1 MLNEYINLFEKKI
14 EKMENKVRKF
24 KLITLSQLFGKYTWG
39 SENVEET
46 DCSGT
51 VCLPLMILGYPI
63 RVTAAR
69 LEELFKEEATEYS
82 ENEVQAIFYFKDG
95 KVKHVTPIVGEG
107 MIVNA
112 SGYKEEIKLEKA
124 INVIKEYKE
133 RGYTSKIKKLNF
145 SDLEGIEEV
154 FGLDEELSSS
164 N

>member
-1 MLNEYINLFEKKI
+1 MLKEYINLFENKI
-14 EKMENKVRKF
+14 DKMENKVRKF
-24 KLITLSQLFGKYTWG
+24 KLIALSQLYGKYSWG
-39 SENVEET
+39 SEKVEET

-82 ENEVQAIFYFKDG
+82 ENEVQAVFYSKDN

-124 INVIKEYKE
+124 IDVIKEYKN
-133 RGYTSKIKKLNF
+133 RGYTAKIKKLNF
-145 SDLEGIEEV
+145 DDLEGVEEV
-154 FGLDEELSSS
+154 YGLDEELKE
-164 N
+164 NN